1 MNYEYSKKKK
11 LFLEWCGH
19 FVLHIGGKFLV
30 LFLKFIYIVGIKSL
44 KTKIDAQVL
53 AWKLIRVMA

>member
-1 MNYEYSKKKK
+1 MNNLSETK
-11 LFLEWCGH
+11 LFWWVMGH

-30 LFLKFIYIVGIKSL
+30 LFLKFIYNVGIKSL
-44 KTKIDAQVL
+44 KTKIDAQFL

>member
-11 LFLEWCGH
+11 LFWRGGGH

-30 LFLKFIYIVGIKSL
+30 LFLKFIYNVGIKSL
-44 KTKIDAQVL
+44 KTKIDAQFL
-53 AWKLIRVMA
+53 AWKLIRVMT